1 MSEFQQQT
9 RPKFELLTCTVGEMD
24 CRYRWKF
31 ISTFFGECL
40 SLNANYLTQTV
51 HSQGKFSP
59 FPMSKTS

>member
-40 SLNANYLTQTV
+40 SLNANYLTHTV
-51 HSQGKFSP
+51 HSQGKF
-59 FPMSKTS
+59 